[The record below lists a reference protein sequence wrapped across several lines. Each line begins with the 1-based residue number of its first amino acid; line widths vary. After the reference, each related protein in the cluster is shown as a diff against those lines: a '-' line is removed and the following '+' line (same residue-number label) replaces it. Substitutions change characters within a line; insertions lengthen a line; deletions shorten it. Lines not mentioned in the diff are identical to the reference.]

1 MTAVTGI
8 LLAAGS
14 ARRFG
19 AAKLLQPLP
28 DGVPV
33 AAAAAQ
39 SLIEALPNT
48 VAVVKAGDHALI
60 ELFTELGLQ
69 VVENPQAAEGMGSS
83 LAAGVNATITATTA
97 SRTDGW
103 LIMLADMPWIQP
115 ATIAVL
121 ADRLKKGA
129 SMVAPVYAG
138 QRGHPV
144 GFCSHWLQP
153 LRDLSGD
160 KGARDLI
167 RDHPDALELFATEDA
182 GVVKDI
188 DYPQDLRRY

>member
-1 MTAVTGI
+1 MTEIAGI

-19 AAKLLQPLP
+19 APKLLQPLH

-39 SLIEALPNT
+39 SLIQVLPNT
-48 VAVVKAGDHALI
+48 VAVVKPGDHGLI

-69 VVENPQAAEGMGSS
+69 VVENPLADEGMGTS
-83 LAAGVNATITATTA
+83 LAAGINATSQA
-97 SRTDGW
+97 DGW
-103 LIMLADMPWIQP
+103 IIMLADMPWIKP
-115 ATIAVL
+115 ATISVL
-121 ADRLKKGA
+121 AGRLESGA
-129 SMVAPVYAG
+129 SIVAPVYAG
-138 QRGHPV
+138 RRGHPV
-144 GFCSHWLQP
+144 GFSSRWLQP

-167 RDHPDALELFATEDA
+167 VDNSDALELLATEDA

-188 DYPQDLRRY
+188 DYPRDLSRY

>member
-1 MTAVTGI
+1 MTEITGI

-14 ARRFG
+14 AQRFG
-19 AAKLLQPLP
+19 AAKLLQPLH
-28 DGVPV
+28 GGLPV

-39 SLIEALPNT
+39 SLVQVLPNT
-48 VAVVKAGDHALI
+48 VAVVKPGDHALI

-69 VVENPQAAEGMGSS
+69 VVENPLAAEGMGTS
-83 LAAGVNATITATTA
+83 LAAGVNATTRA
-97 SRTDGW
+97 DGW

-121 ADRLKKGA
+121 ADGLKKGA

-144 GFCSHWLQP
+144 GFSSRWLQP

-167 RDHPDALELFATEDA
+167 RDHSDALELFATEDA

-188 DYPQDLRRY
+188 DYPQDL

>member
-1 MTAVTGI
+1 MTEIAGI

-19 AAKLLQPLP
+19 AAKLLQPLH
-28 DGVPV
+28 DSVSV
-33 AAAAAQ
+33 AAATAQ
-39 SLIEALPNT
+39 AMMQVLPNT
-48 VAVVKAGDHALI
+48 LAVVKPGDHALI
-60 ELFTELGLQ
+60 EIFAELGLHII
-69 VVENPQAAEGMGSS
+69 ENPLADEGMGTS
-83 LAAGVNATITATTA
+83 LAAGVDATAQA
-97 SRTDGW
+97 DGW

-115 ATIAVL
+115 ATISAM
-121 ADRLKKGA
+121 ADRLENGA

-144 GFCSHWLQP
+144 GFSSRWLQP

-167 RDHPDALELFATEDA
+167 ADNSDALELLATEDA
-182 GVVKDI
+182 GVLKDI
-188 DYPQDLRRY
+188 DFPQDLSL

>member
-1 MTAVTGI
+1 MKEITGI

-19 AAKLLQPLP
+19 APKLLQPLH
-28 DGVPV
+28 DGVLV

-39 SLIEALPNT
+39 SLIQVLPNT
-48 VAVVKAGDHALI
+48 VAVVKPGDHALI

-69 VVENPQAAEGMGSS
+69 VVENSLAAEGMGTS
-83 LAAGVNATITATTA
+83 LAAGINASAVTRAG
-97 SRTDGW
+97 GW

-115 ATIAVL
+115 TTIAVL
-121 ADRLKKGA
+121 ADRLKQGA

-138 QRGHPV
+138 HRGHPV
-144 GFCSHWLQP
+144 GFSSRWLQP

-160 KGARDLI
+160 KGARELI
-167 RDHPDALELFATEDA
+167 RDHSDALELFATEDA

-188 DYPQDLRRY
+188 DYPQDLSRY

>member
-1 MTAVTGI
+1 MTEIAGI

-19 AAKLLQPLP
+19 AAKLLQPLH
-28 DGVPV
+28 GGIPV
-33 AAAAAQ
+33 AAAAAK
-39 SLIEALPNT
+39 SLIQVLPNT
-48 VAVVKAGDHALI
+48 VAVVKPGDHALI
-60 ELFTELGLQ
+60 KLLTELGLQ
-69 VVENPQAAEGMGSS
+69 VVENPLADEGMGTS
-83 LAAGVNATITATTA
+83 LAAGVHVCAQA
-97 SRTDGW
+97 DGW

-121 ADRLKKGA
+121 VDRLENGA

-144 GFCSHWLQP
+144 GFSSRWLQP
-153 LRDLSGD
+153 LRELSGD
-160 KGARDLI
+160 RGARDLI
-167 RDHPDALELFATEDA
+167 RDHSDALELFATEDA

-188 DYPQDLRRY
+188 DYPQDI

>member
-1 MTAVTGI
+1 MTQIAGI

-19 AAKLLQPLP
+19 AAKLLQPLH

-39 SLIEALPNT
+39 ALLQVLPNT
-48 VAVVKAGDHALI
+48 LAVVKPGDHALI
-60 ELFTELGLQ
+60 ELFTELGLRI
-69 VVENPQAAEGMGSS
+69 VENPLADEGMGTS
-83 LAAGVNATITATTA
+83 LAAGVNAAATTRA
-97 SRTDGW
+97 DGW

-115 ATIAVL
+115 STISAL
-121 ADRLKKGA
+121 ADRLADGA
-129 SMVAPVYAG
+129 SIVAPVYAG

-144 GFCSHWLQP
+144 GFSSHWLQL

-167 RDHPDALELFATEDA
+167 ADNLDALELLATEDV
-182 GVVKDI
+182 GILQDI
-188 DYPQDLRRY
+188 DFPHDLKR